1 MSLEVQLG
9 QARTLVFI
17 IVLIIVPFSGYFAR
31 VRAYQILVD
40 KFLSLTNQ
48 ECQIVNLGAG
58 YDTLYWLLHQKSTL
72 PRLYVEVD
80 FSNITTK
87 KCHYIR
93 YVGFLHS

>member
-1 MSLEVQLG
+1 MSVEVQLG
-9 QARTLVFI
+9 QARTLLLY
-17 IVLIIVPFSGYFAR
+17 VLIVPFSGYFAR
-31 VRAYQILVD
+31 VQAYQILVD

-93 YVGFLHS
+93 YVGFPHS